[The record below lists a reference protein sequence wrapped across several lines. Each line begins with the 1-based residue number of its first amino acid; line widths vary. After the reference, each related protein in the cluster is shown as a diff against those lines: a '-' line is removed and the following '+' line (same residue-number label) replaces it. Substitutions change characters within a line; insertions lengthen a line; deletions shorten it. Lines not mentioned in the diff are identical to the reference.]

1 MTDFRSMG
9 QDLLREW
16 FVYKSAKPR
25 EHVFDIQRDKDDLT
39 QWANLLQTVLL
50 WEADEIRIAE
60 TCYEFERRLQS
71 FKEKIVIEL
80 LTGGS
85 A

>member
-1 MTDFRSMG
+1 MTDFRSLG

-39 QWANLLQTVLL
+39 QWAKLLQTVLL
-50 WEADEIRIAE
+50 WESDENRIAE
-60 TCYEFERRLQS
+60 TCHEFERRLES